1 VQVLLLLLQEFFV
14 DHHWY
19 SQQNFSHRVQFVVY
33 IKRKKL
39 NPKKKMQIRKSTL
52 RLMIV
57 MILFCLL
64 YVLNDFPM
72 LLIDYLEP
80 KIENNKIFFVHNPLT
95 RDKSGRSVRS
105 KPDV

>member
-1 VQVLLLLLQEFFV
+1 
-14 DHHWY
+14 
-19 SQQNFSHRVQFVVY
+19 
-33 IKRKKL
+33 
-39 NPKKKMQIRKSTL
+39 MQIRKSTL

-80 KIENNKIFFVHNPLT
+80 KIENNKIFFVHNHQRPK
-95 RDKSGRSVRS
+95 RGGESGM
-105 KPDV
+105 KNKN